1 MKQMLQ
7 SRTPSIRTLSLGV
20 SVGAWFIPG
29 VAAAAGTLPWDG
41 ILETVVSDLSGT
53 TARLI
58 ATLLLIVLGFLVAFG
73 EVRGFLGLFLRVALG
88 LSLVFFASS
97 WLNLF
102 FS

>member
-1 MKQMLQ
+1 MKFSIHLQ
-7 SRTPSIRTLSLGV
+7 LKPARMLSLGA
-20 SVGAWFIPG
+20 GAGILLTPV
-29 VAAAAGTLPWDG
+29 VAQAAGTLPWDG
-41 ILETVVSDLSGT
+41 ILETLVNDLSGT

-73 EVRGFLGLFLRVALG
+73 EVRGFLSLFIRVALG

>member
-1 MKQMLQ
+1 MKLTICSRMKPDRMLG
-7 SRTPSIRTLSLGV
+7 LGV
-20 SVGAWFIPG
+20 GAGILLTPV
-29 VAAAAGTLPWDG
+29 VAQAAGTLPWDG
-41 ILETVVSDLSGT
+41 ILETLVNDLSGT

>member
-1 MKQMLQ
+1 MTRNRRLPHHRKILGF
-7 SRTPSIRTLSLGV
+7 TLGLATGCV
-20 SVGAWFIPG
+20 PVLAR
-29 VAAAAGTLPWDG
+29 AAGTLPWDG
-41 ILETVVSDLSGT
+41 ILETMVDDLSGT

-73 EVRGFLGLFLRVALG
+73 EVRGFLSLFLRVALG
-88 LSLVFFASS
+88 LSLVFFASA

>member
-1 MKQMLQ
+1 MKYRIHLRMKSSHL
-7 SRTPSIRTLSLGV
+7 
-20 SVGAWFIPG
+20 PG
-29 VAAAAGTLPWDG
+29 VGVATGLLLTPAVAQAAGTLPWDG
-41 ILETVVSDLSGT
+41 VLETLVNDLSGT

>member
-1 MKQMLQ
+1 MMFTRQT
-7 SRTPSIRTLSLGV
+7 SRNPQRALSLGLG
-20 SVGAWFIPG
+20 VGILLTP
-29 VAAAAGTLPWDG
+29 VVVQAAGTLPWDG
-41 ILETVVSDLSGT
+41 VLETLVSDLSGT